1 MTATVDLRLC
11 GSMDHLRLLW
21 QVGETLLES
30 VPFEDD
36 PEGTRYNVLLA
47 VQEMLTNILRH
58 AYGKDET
65 KPIEVRM
72 EACATDFTVE
82 LRDHGPRFDPLAHE
96 TPAEDPMASPPNTD
110 SGGYGIMIAKM
121 VMDSV
126 TYAWKDGCNVL
137 AMKKD
142 VDLPVVAAGRGQRER
157 EG

>member
-1 MTATVDLRLC
+1 MTGTVDLRLC
-11 GSMDHLRLLW
+11 GSMDHLRILW

-58 AYGKDET
+58 AYRNDDS

-72 EACATDFTVE
+72 EASTDNFTVE
-82 LRDHGPRFDPLAHE
+82 LRDHGTEFDPLSHE
-96 TPAEDPMASPPNTD
+96 VPKEDPITSAQAET
-110 SGGYGIMIAKM
+110 GGYGIMITRM
-121 VMDSV
+121 VMDKV
-126 TYAWKDGCNVL
+126 TYARKDGCNIL
-137 AMKKD
+137 SMRKD
-142 VDLPVVAAGRGQRER
+142 VDLPVAAASRGQSRE

>member
-1 MTATVDLRLC
+1 MTGTVDLRLC
-11 GSMDHLRLLW
+11 GSMDHLRILW

-58 AYGKDET
+58 AYKNDDT
-65 KPIEVRM
+65 KPVEVHMNASRESFM
-72 EACATDFTVE
+72 VE
-82 LRDHGPRFDPLAHE
+82 LRDHGPEFDPLGHE
-96 TPAEDPMASPPNTD
+96 VPTEDPMATPHTEP
-110 SGGYGIMIAKM
+110 GGYGIMITKM

-126 TYAWKDGCNVL
+126 TYARKNGCNVL
-137 AMKKD
+137 SMKKD
-142 VDLPVVAAGRGQRER
+142 VDLPVAAGSRGQARQ

>member
-1 MTATVDLRLC
+1 MTGTVDLRLC
-11 GSMDHLRLLW
+11 GSMDHLRILW

-58 AYGKDET
+58 AYGHDDS
-65 KPIEVRM
+65 KPIEVHM
-72 EACATDFTVE
+72 ETSAENFTVE
-82 LRDHGPRFDPLAHE
+82 LRDHGAEFDPLTHQVP
-96 TPAEDPMASPPNTD
+96 TEDPMASPHVEP
-110 SGGYGIMIAKM
+110 GGYGIMITRM

-126 TYAWKDGCNVL
+126 TYARKDGCNVL
-137 AMKKD
+137 CMRKD
-142 VDLPVVAAGRGQRER
+142 VDLPVAAASRGQSRE

>member
-1 MTATVDLRLC
+1 
-11 GSMDHLRLLW
+11 MDHLRILW

-58 AYGKDET
+58 AYGNDDT

-72 EACATDFTVE
+72 EASADDFTVE
-82 LRDHGPRFDPLAHE
+82 LRDHAAEFDPLSHE
-96 TPAEDPMASPPNTD
+96 VPNEDPMATPNTET
-110 SGGYGIMIAKM
+110 GGYGIMITKM

-126 TYAWKDGCNVL
+126 TYARKDGCNVL
-137 AMKKD
+137 SMRKD
-142 VDLPVVAAGRGQRER
+142 VDLPVGAASRGQARE
-157 EG
+157 EV